1 MKFDFCRFI
10 FQGKINMSVVEHPY
24 ELLLDPKESR
34 LTPLPIK
41 YNDLYAFYEL
51 QVATQWT
58 VAHYMDAIEKDR
70 EQFSKLDPKVQKLV
84 KGVLSFFAASDG
96 LVNMNLGE
104 RFINEVQVTEAQ
116 LFYRLQA
123 AMEDVHAITYSKLI
137 EACIA
142 DEEERRETF
151 EALDRIPAIKAKGDW
166 ARKWI
171 ESDKS
176 FAHRLVGFACVEGI
190 YFCGSFCVIF
200 WIMTQNI
207 LPGLTTS
214 NEGISRDESLHTA
227 FAVWEYVHYI
237 RNKLSQ
243 EEVYEMV
250 TEAVDIESDF
260 INYLLPENLLG
271 MNATLMTQ
279 YIQFVADGLLKDLGY
294 KPYYNVTQPFDFM
307 VKQNV
312 SDTRSNF
319 FEVVVTTYNQ
329 YGIGVDLSKF
339 DMDKICSKFKIV
351 ESEAYRSNK
360 ST

>member
-1 MKFDFCRFI
+1 MEDE
-10 FQGKINMSVVEHPY
+10 QY
-24 ELLLDPKESR
+24 ELLLDPKEAR

-58 VAHYMDAIEKDR
+58 VAHYLDAIEKDR
-70 EQFSKLDPKVQKLV
+70 EQFSSLDPKIQKV
-84 KGVLSFFAASDG
+84 IKGVLSFFAASDG
-96 LVNMNLGE
+96 IVNVNLGE
-104 RFINEVQVTEAQ
+104 RFIQEIQVPEAL
-116 LFYRLQA
+116 LFLRLQA
-123 AMEDVHAITYSKLI
+123 AMEDVHAILYSKLI
-137 EACIA
+137 EAYVF
-142 DEEERRETF
+142 DEEERRDTF
-151 EALDRIPAIKAKGDW
+151 DALDRIPAIKAKGDW

-176 FAHRLVGFACVEGI
+176 FAHRLLGFACVEGI

-227 FAVWEYVHYI
+227 FAVWEYVHYV

-243 EEVYEMV
+243 AEVYEMI
-250 TEAVDIESDF
+250 TGAVDIEIDF

-271 MNATLMTQ
+271 MNARLMTQ
-279 YIQFVADGLLKDLGY
+279 YIQFVADGLLKDLNY
-294 KPYYNVTQPFDFM
+294 EPYYNVEQPFEFM
-307 VKQNV
+307 KKQNV

-319 FEVVVTTYNQ
+319 FEVVATTYNQ
-329 YGIGVDLSKF
+329 YGVGVDMSKF
-339 DMDKICSKFKIV
+339 NMDKVCNTFQIAN
-351 ESEAYRSNK
+351 SEAYRRHRQDS
-360 ST
+360 